1 MIRITDILDRVAEN
15 NPEADLSII
24 DRAYVFSARVHD
36 GQVRL
41 SGEPYLSHPL
51 EVAGILAEMNLD
63 PVSIAAGLLHD
74 VIEDTHATPQE
85 IEQMFGTE
93 VLNIV
98 VGVTKMST
106 LPFDSYQARQAESLR
121 KMLLAMADDIRVVLI
136 KLADRL
142 HNMRTLQFHKE
153 SKQRQIAQETLDIHA
168 PIAARLG
175 IYWIKNELENTS
187 FMYLMP
193 EDYRRIGN
201 LVNKDRAERQNY
213 VEDVKGYLRRKM
225 QESHLKCEVLGR
237 YKNFY
242 SIYQKMISQNLAFED
257 VYDIIAFRLILDT
270 IPQCYE
276 ALGIVHSLWKP
287 IDIKFKDYIARPK
300 PNMYQSLHT
309 TVIGPRG
316 ERVEIQIRTHEMDR
330 VAKSGIAA
338 HWRYKE
344 GDRSDEKASMRFAW
358 IQNLVE
364 NQENFRNPDEFLEN
378 VRIDLYPDEVYVF
391 TPRGEVKT
399 LPKGATPVDFAY
411 LIHSEVGNQC
421 TGAKVNGRMV
431 PLSQELQTGDT
442 VDIIT
447 AKSHL
452 PSKDWLKF
460 VKTVKARSRIRQWI
474 KTQEKERSLSLGR
487 EMCEKAFRKHK
498 LNFNNLM
505 KSEQMAAAVEHFGFK
520 TAEDLIASVGYGK
533 TTPLQVVR
541 RFLPRSDEEVP
552 GEEGAGSESLLDR
565 LIGRVKKK
573 KPSAG
578 VLVKGLDDILIR
590 FGKCCQPVPGDPV
603 VGYITRGYGV
613 TVHRANC
620 VNALKMSPDRQI
632 DVTWNEEINE
642 TYPVKILILSYDRVG
657 LLADIATSLSKNEAN
672 IVSLNTNTKPNKM
685 VESYL
690 TITVGGT
697 EHLDRVLSALR
708 QINLVQDVRRIN
720 S

>member
-15 NPEADLSII
+15 NPEADLDII
-24 DRAYVFSARVHD
+24 DRAYIFSARVHD
-36 GQVRL
+36 GQIRL

-74 VIEDTHATPQE
+74 VVEDTHATPDE
-85 IEQMFGTE
+85 IEQTFGKE
-93 VLNIV
+93 VLRIV
-98 VGVTKMST
+98 AGVTKMSKLSFGST
-106 LPFDSYQARQAESLR
+106 LARQAESLR
-121 KMLLAMADDIRVVLI
+121 KMLLAMADDIRVILI

-142 HNMRTLQFHKE
+142 HNMRTLAFHKTD
-153 SKQRQIAQETLDIHA
+153 KRRQIARETLDIYA

-175 IYWIKNELENTS
+175 IYWIKNELENAS

-193 EDYRRIGN
+193 DEYDRIKN
-201 LVNKDRAERQNY
+201 SVSTDRTAREAY
-213 VEDVKGYLRRKM
+213 IEDVKGYLRNQM
-225 QESHLKCEVLGR
+225 EEYQLNSEVLGR
-237 YKNFY
+237 YKNYY
-242 SIYQKMISQNLAFED
+242 SIYLKMVTQNLAFED
-257 VYDIIAFRLILDT
+257 VYDIIAFRIILDT
-270 IPQCYE
+270 IPRCYE

-338 HWRYKE
+338 HWSYKE
-344 GDRSDEKASMRFAW
+344 GGKTDESIGKRFAW

-364 NQENFRNPDEFLEN
+364 NQENFANPDEFLEN

-391 TPRGEVKT
+391 TPQGDVKT

-411 LIHSEVGNQC
+411 VIHTEVGNQC
-421 TGAKVNGRMV
+421 TGAKVNGRLV
-431 PLSQELQTGDT
+431 PLSHELVTGDT
-442 VDIIT
+442 VDIVT
-447 AKSHL
+447 SKNHK

-474 KTQEKERSLSLGR
+474 KIQEKNRSLSLGR
-487 EMCEKAFRKHK
+487 EMCEKAFRKQR
-498 LNFNNLM
+498 LNFTTLM
-505 KSEQMAAAVEHFGFK
+505 KSDQMLEVVAHFGFK
-520 TAEDLIASVGYGK
+520 TVDDLIASVGYGK
-533 TTPLQVVR
+533 TTPLQVLR
-541 RFLPRSDEEVP
+541 RFMPKPEEEA
-552 GEEGAGSESLLDR
+552 EEKSRETILDR
-565 LIGRVKKK
+565 LIGRVKKR

-590 FGKCCQPVPGDPV
+590 FGKCCQPVPGDPI

-620 VNALKMSPDRQI
+620 VNALKMSPERQI
-632 DVTWNEEINE
+632 DVAWTEETSE
-642 TYPVKILILSYDRVG
+642 TYPVKIVIVSYDRVG
-657 LLADIATSLSKNEAN
+657 LLADIATSISKHEAN
-672 IVSLNTNTKPNKM
+672 IVSLNTTTKANEL

-690 TITVGGT
+690 TLSVAGT
-697 EHLDRVLSALR
+697 GHLDRVLASLR
-708 QINLVQDVRRIN
+708 KIHMVQDVRRLN
-720 S
+720 R